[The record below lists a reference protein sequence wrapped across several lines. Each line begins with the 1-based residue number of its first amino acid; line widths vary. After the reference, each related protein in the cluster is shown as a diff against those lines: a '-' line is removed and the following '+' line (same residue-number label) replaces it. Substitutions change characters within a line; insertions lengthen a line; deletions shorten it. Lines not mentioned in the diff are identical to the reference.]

1 MKRNSLGTTDWQSP
15 PVQMS
20 LRAAKILPMGFIKK
34 QWFLLALVG
43 VVSAGF
49 LLADAAKPLADSKWL
64 KWVVVAAT
72 MFLMAWPQP
81 MSQFITRL
89 KRPSAPL
96 LGSFINI
103 VIAPLLVW
111 PLALLMPTD
120 LTASM
125 ILMFASPCTLA
136 SAAVWTARAGG
147 DDSVAI
153 LVTIITSG
161 LCFLT
166 TPAIVYLMLGQF
178 VAPEILGGMTWK
190 LLACVVL
197 PICAAQLVR
206 INHRSAL
213 WATTNK
219 PSLKN
224 AALCGILLM
233 VFIGSV
239 ASANRVVGSGDEAA
253 QSGVLLTV
261 LSVVLMLAVHVVAL
275 FVGHWVA
282 RSMRLSKPEQIAV
295 AFSGSQ
301 KTLMVALS
309 VATAFGITVIPLVA
323 YHCTQ
328 LLIDTLIADF
338 VFQKRQVASAKG

>member
-1 MKRNSLGTTDWQSP
+1 MK
-15 PVQMS
+15 
-20 LRAAKILPMGFIKK
+20 FIKK
-34 QWFLLALVG
+34 HWFLLALVG

-49 LLADAAKPLADSKWL
+49 LLAGTAKPLADSKWL
-64 KWVVVAAT
+64 KWAVVAAT

-81 MSQFITRL
+81 MSQFVARL
-89 KRPSAPL
+89 KRPAAAL
-96 LGSFINI
+96 LGSSINI
-103 VIAPLLVW
+103 VLAPLLVW

-153 LVTIITSG
+153 LVTLITSG

-166 TPAIVYLMLGQF
+166 TPAIIYLTLGQF
-178 VAPEILGGMTWK
+178 VAPEILAGMTWK
-190 LLACVVL
+190 LLVSIVL
-197 PICAAQLVR
+197 PICAAQLLRV
-206 INHRSAL
+206 NQRSAQ
-213 WATTNK
+213 WATLNK
-219 PSLKN
+219 PTVKN
-224 AALCGILLM
+224 AAQCGILSM

-239 ASANRVVGSGDEAA
+239 ASANRVMGSGDEFAG
-253 QSGVLLTV
+253 SGVLLTV
-261 LSVVLMLAVHVVAL
+261 LSVVLMLAVHVVVL
-275 FVGHWVA
+275 FIGCWVA
-282 RSMRLSKPEQIAV
+282 RRMRLSKPEQIAV

-309 VATAFGITVIPLVA
+309 VATAFGITIIPLVA
-323 YHCTQ
+323 YHVMQ

-338 VFQKRQVASAKG
+338 VFQRKRMVADVK